1 MDFWQILMMPFSSL
15 LKLFCTLFN
24 SYGVAL
30 IFFTIFVKLVLSPL
44 SYRGKKS
51 MIKTTLLSG
60 QMKEIQ
66 ERCGNDRERYTQ
78 EVQRLYEENNVSPM
92 GGCGWSMLP
101 LLILMPLYSIIRRP
115 LTYLMGLSSAGV
127 QAAAGALGTSLGS
140 DAYAELTMASMM
152 NAGNLS
158 QVTGAVEAAGLS
170 AAGVFVINF
179 NFLGLDLSAIP
190 NLMFWKD
197 GLSWGSVGLFLLP
210 VVSAV
215 FSYLSMMVSQKT
227 NIMNRNQEQDS
238 TMAATNRT
246 MMLISP
252 LMSLWIG
259 FTLPA
264 GLCVYWIANSLL
276 MMAQEVI
283 FSRMLRGEY
292 EKAQAEIAEQMRR
305 SKAAEKERRRIAAEK
320 KAAAIAAGTYKKGG
334 VKPHKEKGAD
344 VSASREGM
352 RTYARGRA
360 YDPNRYPITPYWDP
374 NAKSSAPDSQGEDE
388 TPQAE

>member
-30 IFFTIFVKLVLSPL
+30 IFFTILVKLVLSPL

-127 QAAAGALGTSLGS
+127 QAAAGALGTPLGS

>member
-15 LKLFCTLFN
+15 LKLFCTLFD

-30 IFFTIFVKLVLSPL
+30 IFFTILVKLVLSPL

>member
-30 IFFTIFVKLVLSPL
+30 IFFTILVKLVLSPL

-374 NAKSSAPDSQGEDE
+374 DTKSSAPDSQGEDE

>member
-30 IFFTIFVKLVLSPL
+30 IFFTILVKLVLSPL